1 VRNREVHL
9 PPVST
14 YRWWARRAESVN
26 GSIIDAVNID
36 HPGRLVISD
45 PFAGGGVIPLAAV
58 MRGHR
63 VYAQDLNPWAAA
75 GLAAMLAL
83 PDADALRTGIAALT
97 QRVLPEATAAYSTV
111 LSDGTAGQVSH
122 TFRVAVGACTHC
134 GERQRLFPHALV
146 SLLSRIER
154 NRPEAFLACPNG
166 HIFHGHRDRPSTCPT
181 CKARTDPH
189 SAYTPRRVVTCR
201 SCGHQERLEARAADG
216 LDWEIVLVERAG
228 GGRRE
233 LALPTT
239 GELAAADG
247 KHWQPSRSLGPIPTG
262 QETAVL
268 LRHGFRHW
276 EDIYPR
282 RQRALVERLLRLTGE
297 CSTDKAVIAALQL
310 AIVGSTEMAGL
321 LSRWDRYYLKSYES
335 MAGHRFNFTTL
346 PVEPNAWGTMTSG
359 RGTTL
364 RRLVQL
370 VKAAE
375 WLQSRTTRTLKVQ
388 GPVTATAATVS
399 PLDGEDVDGIPLER
413 PDVLVVVG
421 SSQRQLLP
429 TGSVDLVLT
438 DPPYHDDVQYGELS
452 QPLQAWAGLP
462 SQDITGDAVVN
473 RSTGQLVAA
482 GSYTVLLTSILR
494 ESARLLRVDG
504 HLVFSYANR
513 DPSAWTQL
521 FDALQ
526 CAGLRAVGCALV
538 HSENETDHAK
548 RGVRACTLDL
558 LLDLV
563 PVSALPV
570 VQHPAA
576 CVDGAEGEFL
586 SVVAT
591 YALKIGELKPGWQ
604 DDFLDEAVAT
614 HFLQPQRRPTTGRGA
629 SERAGPQ
636 SGRALTAELSSFA
649 LASAVQR
656 EAGDEFGSR
665 HAETDAGPAS
675 LHRKVLGQERQK
687 GDSTAPADDVQSLV
701 AVTTHRDQ

>member
-1 VRNREVHL
+1 MTTSIYPQGRPAATPAGPPLQCPGVPAADRLEVVQRSVVRSPLRHLDAKDISVRVRREVRNREVHL

-14 YRWWARRAESVN
+14 YRWWARRTESVN
-26 GSIIDAVNID
+26 GSIIDAVNVD
-36 HPGRLVISD
+36 HPGRLVVSD

-63 VYAQDLNPWAAA
+63 VYAQDLNHWAAA

-83 PDADALRTGIAALT
+83 PDADALRTGIAALA
-97 QRVLPEATAAYSTV
+97 QRVLPEATAAYGTM

-122 TFRVAVGACTHC
+122 TFRVAVGACTRC
-134 GERQRLFPHALV
+134 GERQRLLPHALV
-146 SLLSRIER
+146 SLLSRVER

-166 HIFHGHRDRPSTCPT
+166 HLFHGHRDRLLTCPT
-181 CKARTDPH
+181 CEARTDPR
-189 SAYTPRRVVTCR
+189 SAYTPRRVVTCH
-201 SCGHQERLEARAADG
+201 CGQQERLEARAADG
-216 LDWEIVLVERAG
+216 LDWEVVLVERVG

-233 LALPTT
+233 LALPTA
-239 GELAAADG
+239 GEVAAADG
-247 KHWQPSRSLGPIPTG
+247 EHWRPTRRLGPIPAG

-282 RQRALVERLLRLTGE
+282 RQRALIERLLGLASE
-297 CSTDKAVIAALQL
+297 CSSDKAVVAALQL

-346 PVEPNAWGTMTSG
+346 PVEPNAWGTLTSG
-359 RGTTL
+359 RGTAL

-388 GPVTATAATVS
+388 GPVTSAAATVP

-413 PDVLVVVG
+413 PDVLVVAG
-421 SSQRQLLP
+421 SSQRQLLA

-462 SQDITGDAVVN
+462 SQDVTGDAVVN
-473 RSTGQLVAA
+473 HATGQLVAA
-482 GSYTVLLTSILR
+482 GSYTALLTSIFR
-494 ESARLLRVDG
+494 ESARLLRADG

-513 DPSAWTQL
+513 DPGAWAQL

-526 CAGLRAVGCALV
+526 CAGLRAAGCAVV

-563 PVSALPV
+563 PLSALPV
-570 VQHPAA
+570 VQHLPTCA
-576 CVDGAEGEFL
+576 GTAEAEFL

-591 YALKIGELKPGWQ
+591 YALQIGELKPGWQ
-604 DDFLDEAVAT
+604 ADFFNEAIAT
-614 HFLQPQRRPTTGRGA
+614 HFLQPQRRHVVGRGTPG
-629 SERAGPQ
+629 EPDRRRA
-636 SGRALTAELSSFA
+636 RA
-649 LASAVQR
+649 
-656 EAGDEFGSR
+656 
-665 HAETDAGPAS
+665 
-675 LHRKVLGQERQK
+675 
-687 GDSTAPADDVQSLV
+687 
-701 AVTTHRDQ
+701 

>member
-1 VRNREVHL
+1 MTIRSSRPQQREAAAPGRASHGLGALAAGTVEVVQGSVVRSPLRHLDAEDISARVRREVRNREVHL
-9 PPVST
+9 PPISI
-14 YRWWARRAESVN
+14 YRWWARRTESVN
-26 GSIIDAVNID
+26 GAVIDAVNVD
-36 HPGRLVISD
+36 HPGRLVVSD

-58 MRGHR
+58 MRGHS
-63 VYAQDLNPWAAA
+63 VYAQDLNSWAAT

-83 PDADALRTGIAALT
+83 PDADALRTGIAALS
-97 QRVLPEATAAYSTV
+97 QRVLPEAAAAYGTV

-134 GERQRLFPHALV
+134 GERQRLFPYALV
-146 SLLSRIER
+146 SLLSRVER

-166 HIFHGHRDRPSTCPT
+166 HLFEGHRDQPKACPT
-181 CKARTDPH
+181 CKARTYPD

-201 SCGHQERLEARAADG
+201 CGHLERLEARASAG
-216 LDWEIVLVERAG
+216 LEWEVVLVERASN
-228 GGRRE
+228 GRRE
-233 LALPTT
+233 LALPTA

-247 KHWQPSRSLGPIPTG
+247 KHWKPTRGLGPIPTG

-282 RQRALVERLLRLTGE
+282 RQRALVERLLSLTGE
-297 CSTDKAVIAALQL
+297 CSSDESVVAALRL
-310 AIVGSTEMAGL
+310 AVVGSTEMAGL

-388 GPVTATAATVS
+388 GPLPSAAATVP
-399 PLDGEDVDGIPLER
+399 PLDGEDVDGTPLER

-462 SQDITGDAVVN
+462 SQDMTGDAVVN
-473 RSTGQLVAA
+473 RATGQLVAA
-482 GSYTVLLTSILR
+482 GSYAGLLASIFR
-494 ESARLLRVDG
+494 ESTRLLREDG

-513 DPSAWTQL
+513 DPGAWAQL

-526 CAGLRAVGCALV
+526 RAGLRSVGCAVV

-570 VQHPAA
+570 VQHHPASTGSPEA
-576 CVDGAEGEFL
+576 EFL
-586 SVVAT
+586 SVVVT
-591 YALKIGELKPGWQ
+591 YALQIGELKPGWQ
-604 DDFLDEAVAT
+604 AEFLEEAAAT
-614 HFLQPQRRPTTGRGA
+614 DFLQPQRRQTVGQGIVGKPNRRGA
-629 SERAGPQ
+629 VSDG
-636 SGRALTAELSSFA
+636 G
-649 LASAVQR
+649 AV
-656 EAGDEFGSR
+656 
-665 HAETDAGPAS
+665 
-675 LHRKVLGQERQK
+675 
-687 GDSTAPADDVQSLV
+687 
-701 AVTTHRDQ
+701 